1 MKTRLSSRLLLAA
14 ALAPFALTPA
24 VAAPQA
30 KPAAAHPV
38 TSVER
43 LGCAA
48 VTRGMPLHEVERS
61 LGAPRRKL
69 SETVWVYRNFNA
81 GFAQSPDDDCS
92 TLVVTFTNGKVS
104 DLQLVNDRAEIIF
117 AARIEAKANAKLQV
131 AAK

>member
-1 MKTRLSSRLLLAA
+1 MKTRLSSLLLLAA
-14 ALAPFALTPA
+14 TLAPFALTPA
-24 VAAPQA
+24 LAAPQA
-30 KPAAAHPV
+30 KPAASHAV

-43 LGCAA
+43 LGSAA
-48 VTRGMPLHEVERS
+48 VTRGTLLLEVERS

-69 SETVWVYRNFNA
+69 SETVWIYRNFS
-81 GFAQSPDDDCS
+81 GGSAQAPDDDCS

-117 AARIEAKANAKLQV
+117 AARAEAKANAKLQV